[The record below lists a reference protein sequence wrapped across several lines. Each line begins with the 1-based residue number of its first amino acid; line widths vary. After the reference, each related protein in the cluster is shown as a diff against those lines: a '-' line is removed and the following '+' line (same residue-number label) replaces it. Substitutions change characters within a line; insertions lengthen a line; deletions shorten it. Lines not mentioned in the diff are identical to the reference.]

1 MSGEV
6 PRIGM
11 PAFSSASA
19 SFSGVWPPNWTMT
32 PTQLARRLLDA
43 QDLEHVLGRQRLEI
57 EPVRGVV
64 VGRHGLRDCS

>member
-19 SFSGVWPPNWTMT
+19 SFSGVWPPNCTMT
-32 PTQLARRLLDA
+32 PWSVPACLSARSTSRTSSA
-43 QDLEHVLGRQRLEI
+43 
-57 EPVRGVV
+57 VRGSKYSRSEV
-64 VGRHGLRDCS
+64 S

>member
-19 SFSGVWPPNWTMT
+19 SFSGVWPPNCTMT
-32 PTQLARRLLDA
+32 PSSVPAADSARRISSTSSAVSGSKYSRSD
-43 QDLEHVLGRQRLEI
+43 V
-57 EPVRGVV
+57 
-64 VGRHGLRDCS
+64 S